1 MALRPVFLL
10 VEGGI
15 RLIVPRNGNLLAVRI
30 PSCVTPPVTFRNRPL
45 DVLEFASGYLGR
57 SLPHPRGLAL
67 PMAHRGK
74 TNTMQEQTRLRW
86 LVWIFASTIFV
97 SAFLVF
103 QVQPIISKTILP
115 WFGGSPAVWTTCM
128 LFFQVVLF
136 AGYTYAHLLNKLQ
149 PRWQLVVHIGM
160 LAGALLL
167 LPITPSG
174 AWKPRPDEEPTWRI
188 MLLLAA
194 NVGLPYFLLSSTG
207 PLVQAWFARTCGGH
221 SPYRLYALS
230 NIGSLAALLSYPFLV
245 EPAMNT
251 RLQGS
256 LWSIGFGLFALLC
269 ACCAFRM
276 LRNGKRALREAA
288 LVGSAPVADLPDIP
302 PSWGQRFSWLLL
314 PAFASV
320 MLLATTNHV
329 CQDVAVIP
337 FLWILPLS
345 LYLATFIICF
355 DSEGWYWR
363 RFYGAGTM
371 MTVVGVSLMMLM
383 GLYPPLVLE
392 IGIYFAAMFFVCMLC
407 HGELVRRKPSP
418 QYLTSFYLM
427 SSAGG
432 AVGGLFVAVVCP
444 AVFYNY
450 FELNLGLL
458 FGFLFGAF
466 VYLTEV
472 AKTGVLSS
480 SNWRLATV
488 VTVFV
493 ALLTVIRAQ
502 LGVAPVG
509 HMAIARNFYGVIT
522 VDERQSEDPQRRG
535 RVMVHGRIVHGFQ
548 YSLPEKRHLA
558 TKYFAPESGIGT
570 TLTRFPS
577 TGPLRVGVV
586 GLGVGTIATYGKPG
600 DYYRFY
606 EINPIVID
614 MAKEYFTYLDD
625 SQADV
630 DVVLGDGRLSLES
643 EPNQN
648 FDVLILDAF
657 SGDGV
662 PTHLLTQEALDI
674 YLRHLKPNGVLA
686 ANISNRRVDLR
697 GVFTRLAE
705 YADLQPIE
713 IIAEASGEEGLSS
726 SHWMLGTRNQQFIA
740 DDVVQAAA
748 VGMQGRYAHIP
759 LWTDEYTNLLQIL
772 K

>member
-1 MALRPVFLL
+1 MCYVF
-10 VEGGI
+10 
-15 RLIVPRNGNLLAVRI
+15 RAAFPA
-30 PSCVTPPVTFRNRPL
+30 
-45 DVLEFASGYLGR
+45 AR
-57 SLPHPRGLAL
+57 SAPRGAACPISL
-67 PMAHRGK
+67 RDK
-74 TNTMQEQTRLRW
+74 TITMQEQTRLRW
-86 LVWIFASTIFV
+86 LVWIFAATIFV

-136 AGYTYAHLLNKLQ
+136 AGYTYAHLLNKLP

-174 AWKPRPDEEPTWRI
+174 AWKPQPDAEPTWRI
-188 MLLLAA
+188 LLLLAA
-194 NVGLPYFLLSSTG
+194 NVGLPYFLLSATG
-207 PLVQAWFARTCGGH
+207 PLVQAWFARTCGGR

-269 ACCAFRM
+269 ASCAFRM

-288 LVGSAPVADLPDIP
+288 AEGQTCEADPTDVAPT
-302 PSWGQRFSWLLL
+302 WGQRLSWLLL
-314 PAFASV
+314 PAFASI

-363 RFYGAGTM
+363 SAYGLGTM
-371 MTVVGVSLMMLM
+371 LTVVGVSLMMLT
-383 GLYPPLVLE
+383 GLYPPLFLE
-392 IGIYFAAMFFVCMLC
+392 VGIYFAAMFFVCMLC
-407 HGELVRRKPSP
+407 HGELVRRKPTP

-444 AVFYNY
+444 AIFYNY

-458 FGFLFGAF
+458 IGFLFGAV
-466 VYLTEV
+466 VYFGSLAPADV
-472 AKTGVLSS
+472 GRMSK
-480 SNWRLATV
+480 WRIATAGL
-488 VTVFV
+488 VFL
-493 ALLTVIRAQ
+493 ALLGVIRAQ
-502 LGVAPVG
+502 LGAAPMG

-522 VDERQSEDPQRRG
+522 VDERHTDDSQRRG

-548 YSLPEKRHLA
+548 YAAPEKRHVA

-570 TLTRFPS
+570 TLTRFPR
-577 TGPLRVGVV
+577 TGPLRVGVI

-614 MAKEYFTYLDD
+614 MAKKYFTYLDD
-625 SQADV
+625 CQAKV

-643 EPNQN
+643 EPDQH

-662 PTHLLTQEALDI
+662 PTHLLTQEAIDI
-674 YLRHLKPNGVLA
+674 YLRHLNPGGVLA

-726 SHWMLGTRNQQFIA
+726 SHWMLGTRNQQFIS

-759 LWTDEYTNLLQIL
+759 LWTDEYTNLLQVL